1 MRRWAIAA
9 VVMAQWVALGWWGW
23 MAAGTADVEVKVF
36 QFRPQ
41 ASDVAVGSVVTWVNR
56 DEIEHTVTSGMPG
69 AGAGRFDAALA
80 GKGTT
85 AKVRFTE
92 PGVYPYFCSG
102 HQAMRGEVRVQ

>member
-1 MRRWAIAA
+1 MGDRGSGDGA
-9 VVMAQWVALGWWGW
+9 VGGAGMVGVV
-23 MAAGTADVEVKVF
+23 AAGTADVEVKVF

-69 AGAGRFDAALA
+69 AGRFDAALA

-85 AKVRFTE
+85 ATVRFTE
-92 PGVYPYFCSG
+92 PGVYPYFCSR